1 MKISKAFLYLLST
14 VLSVSFLISCKS
26 TNQGSSLKH
35 EIGHPV
41 ESNNKYFWTS
51 VSYAEYIKSEG
62 LSSADAK
69 KLIFDDE
76 FPMTKRLQYW
86 VDLLDS
92 HLRTT
97 YPDQFSHV
105 PKPKVR
111 LIASNEINGYVSAL
125 PICFDNVLFSANKN
139 PQFSRDI
146 SESLAMY
153 KDNFLYPIKAPCHHM
168 KAEEGPLLHYLSLLN
183 SADESCQWNLKSI
196 GSDQFRIDP
205 SSECRVDETLKPG
218 SSLASN
224 LTYRFSI
231 LSSMSDFTI
240 KSKLV
245 ETLEEDELV
254 AVLFHELK
262 HYYGGHNG
270 ISGKNYF
277 YHIAEDATASAPPRA
292 QDLRDLDI
300 RLTRFK
306 RAQNESSLGLESL
319 KSFVE
324 PKYYDKV
331 QGQKVST
338 GLANLLAEQSMFYR
352 NSHCNSGNAR
362 CKTCSQLDKIVSS
375 NTEAL
380 KRIRT
385 APYGLTGTLNG
396 DQKREYL
403 EFETA
408 ALACLST
415 VEFVEGGNVSNIEIS
430 GSSFESEVLN
440 RYVYLDT
447 SALSIPTPSGTYS
460 EYLMFLSKYLDDQ
473 NIFNFD
479 ESSFVRL
486 PLLQKKYAELKTL
499 LDEAN
504 AQLESIEEES
514 EQQKLGYYS
523 LEQEADE
530 ASVEF
535 MSNLG
540 LDVTADIYGNLK
552 GGIANEPEEFSKCLS
567 WYKNDWKDS
576 QGKPIF
582 IGWGPISDDH
592 PNSCFRSR
600 NVSREIAA
608 HGYPITKKSAS
619 AGLKPSWTELK
630 DSMLKR
636 IADGNIDSPTLKLA
650 SRSKYERFLSCR
662 RAASRAHHLK

>member
-1 MKISKAFLYLLST
+1 MKISKAFLCLLST
-14 VLSVSFLISCKS
+14 FLSVSYLISCKS

-62 LSSADAK
+62 LSAADAK
-69 KLIFDDE
+69 KVIFDDE

-97 YPDQFSHV
+97 YPEQFSYV

-111 LIASNEINGYVSAL
+111 LIASDEINGYVSAL
-125 PICFDNVLFSANKN
+125 PICFDNVLFSADKN
-139 PQFSRDI
+139 LKFNRVI
-146 SESLAMY
+146 SQSLAMY

-205 SSECRVDETLKPG
+205 SSACRVDETLKPG

-277 YHIAEDATASAPPRA
+277 YHIAEDTTASAPPRA
-292 QDLRDLDI
+292 QDLRDLDF

-306 RAQNESSLGLESL
+306 RAQNESSLGLASL
-319 KSFVE
+319 KSFIE
-324 PKYYDKV
+324 PKYYDKIH
-331 QGQKVST
+331 GQKVST
-338 GLANLLAEQSMFYR
+338 GLAHLMAEQAIFYR
-352 NSHCNSGNAR
+352 NSFCNSGNSR
-362 CKTCSQLDKIVSS
+362 CEACSGLNKIVST
-375 NTEAL
+375 NADIL
-380 KRIRT
+380 NRIRS
-385 APYGLTGTLNG
+385 APYGLTGILTD
-396 DQKREYL
+396 DQKREYS

-415 VEFVEGGNVSNIEIS
+415 VNFVEGGNVSNIEIS
-430 GSSFESEVLN
+430 GRSFESEVLN
-440 RYVYLDT
+440 KFVYLDT
-447 SALSIPTPSGTYS
+447 SELSMPIPSGTYS
-460 EYLMFLSKYLDDQ
+460 DYLISLSKSLDDQ
-473 NIFNFD
+473 KIFSFD
-479 ESSFVRL
+479 KISFAKL
-486 PLLQKKYAELKTL
+486 PLLQKKFDELDAIL
-499 LDEAN
+499 AEAN
-504 AQLESIEEES
+504 SQLESIEEES

-552 GGIANEPEEFSKCLS
+552 GGIANESEEFSKCLS

-630 DSMLKR
+630 DSMLQR
-636 IADGNIDSPTLKLA
+636 IADGNVDSPTLQLRA
-650 SRSKYERFLSCR
+650 RSKYERFLSCR
-662 RAASRAHHLK
+662 RAASRAHHVK